1 MGFGLKK
8 DCKRT
13 VILGLIVV
21 FVVIF
26 ASLIFADFQEGNP
39 SHSIEKIYGP
49 SFNVSGWINIS
60 FDEEPT
66 DSLFSSF
73 FDGSNGN
80 SVNLEE
86 LLDKNPAYEHSCIPL
101 DCGKDYSTSS
111 GASSKSFTL
120 NSNES
125 KILGLKISSSQ
136 QITSISSFSMKVNSD
151 AVSSTTPQLIIDI
164 LDDNETDWRAHK
176 PHGQY
181 NEKNYGCFD
190 EGDVEGTAEITT
202 IQYCQEIFLPAFPQ
216 VRIGAEVQEISGGN
230 VNFTMSIDNAVLGY
244 KSCSQNISGS
254 GEISCV
260 ISDLKTGQTQDF
272 FVCIRTKNTGDNNK
286 YSVRH
291 EVNNPCGFTGSFKD
305 KYAFDFEIFAQTS
318 LYDAIGNFIL
328 NNTEMQNSG
337 SSGMIENEIISYINE
352 KYGGDCSDECVI
364 PIRFISG
371 VDGQEI
377 EVSDISLS
385 YVAGIST
392 TTKNIYDLIE
402 DFPKISSDY
411 QRFFIDKAGFS
422 VPSDLDTYDFS
433 LKLNNQEIFSE
444 EIEVKDVPIIKS
456 LKPRATAAG
465 FPETF
470 IVEVTNANISS
481 CEWDFGDNSTITT
494 SINKV
499 IHIYS
504 RTGTYNLKITV
515 TDVEGF
521 SSSRIFEINVS
532 SPKDLIQSIL
542 NKMNSDIQNLKT
554 DIQKQGFFQQTS
566 LNSVLRIQNISSEL
580 EILEQRY
587 EEATNESEYMAIV
600 GDLVEIK
607 LPENIFKTKE
617 ASSFLFFP
625 EKDFIDMDI
634 VQAIGGGEYEPKRIE
649 NYKNAIIAWQQEN
662 IDLRVNF
669 AEFSGEYSL
678 DRYDSEIKPVV
689 NIFEI
694 KVDEKKD
701 IVHDYYLIVPEL
713 EGIGFNTNMEEA
725 DGFFYVNLG
734 DVSGVNFYTTE
745 DVDFED
751 LPAFVAPPLDKLV
764 VTGPTIPS
772 EEEKKQRVIIFIL
785 SLVFL
790 VVAGIIAYV
799 IIYHW
804 YKKKYES
811 YLFKNRND
819 LYNIVTYV
827 NNSKKRGLNNREIIK
842 NLKKAG
848 WSSEQMRYVM
858 RKYEGK
864 RTGLVELPLIHFMK
878 KVKKENSRQ
887 KQGKR

>member
-8 DCKRT
+8 EHKKIMIFGFVLFFT
-13 VILGLIVV
+13 VA
-21 FVVIF
+21 F
-26 ASLIFADFQEGNP
+26 ASLIFAGFQEGNP

-66 DSLFSSF
+66 DSVFSSF
-73 FDGSNGN
+73 FDGSEGN
-80 SVNLEE
+80 SVGLEE
-86 LLDKNPAYEHSCIPL
+86 LLEKNPAYEHSCLPL
-101 DCGKDYSTSS
+101 DCGKDYSTIN
-111 GASSKSFTL
+111 GAGSKSFIL

-125 KILGLKISSSQ
+125 KTLGLKISSSQ
-136 QITSISSFSMKVNSD
+136 QVTEISSFSMEINSN
-151 AVSSTTPQLIIDI
+151 ASSSSTPQLIIDI

-176 PHGQY
+176 PHQQY

-190 EGDVEGTAEITT
+190 EDDVEGTAEITT
-202 IQYCQEIFLPAFPQ
+202 IEYCQEIFLPAFPQ
-216 VRIGAEVQEISGGN
+216 VRIGAELQEISGGN
-230 VNFTMSIDNAVLGY
+230 VNFKISINDEY
-244 KSCSQNISGS
+244 CTQNISGS

-260 ISDLKTGQTQDF
+260 ISDLKTSQTQDF
-272 FVCIRTKNTGDNNK
+272 FVCIETKNTEDNNK
-286 YSVRH
+286 YSVRC
-291 EVNNPCGFTGSFKD
+291 EVNNPCGFTGPFKGE
-305 KYAFDFEIFAQTS
+305 YAFDFEIFAQTS

-328 NNTEMQNSG
+328 NNTEISNSVNNDK
-337 SSGMIENEIISYINE
+337 IEDKIISYIDE

-385 YVAGIST
+385 YRAGIYT

-456 LKPRATAAG
+456 LKPRLTAAG

-470 IVEVTNANISS
+470 IVEGKNANISS

-515 TDVEGF
+515 TDARGF

-554 DIQKQGFFQQTS
+554 DIQKQGLFQQTS

-587 EEATNESEYMAIV
+587 EKATNESEYMAIV
-600 GDLVEIK
+600 GALVEIK

-625 EKDFIDMDI
+625 EKEYIDMD
-634 VQAIGGGEYEPKRIE
+634 VVETIGGGMYESRKIE
-649 NYKNAIIAWQQEN
+649 NYKNAVLAWQQEN

-701 IVHDYYLIVPEL
+701 IVHDYYLIVPKL
-713 EGIGFNTNMEEA
+713 QGIGFNTNVEESG
-725 DGFFYVNLG
+725 DFYYVNLR
-734 DVSGVNFYTTE
+734 DVSGLNFYTTGE
-745 DVDFED
+745 IDFD
-751 LPAFVAPPLDKLV
+751 NLPAFVAPPIDKLV
-764 VTGPTIPS
+764 VTGPAIPS
-772 EEEKKQRVIIFIL
+772 EEEKRKRVTIFIL

-799 IIYHW
+799 IIYYW

-827 NNSKKRGLNNREIIK
+827 NNSKKRGLSNKEIIK

-864 RTGLVELPLIHFMK
+864 RTGLVELPLVHLMK
-878 KVKKENSRQ
+878 KVKKENSHQ
-887 KQGKR
+887 KQGKRRTL